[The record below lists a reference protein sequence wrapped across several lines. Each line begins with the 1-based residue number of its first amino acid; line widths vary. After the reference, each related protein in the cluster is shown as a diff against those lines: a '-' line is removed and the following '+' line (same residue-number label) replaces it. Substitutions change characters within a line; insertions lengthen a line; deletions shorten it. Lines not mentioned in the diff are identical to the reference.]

1 MRPRARIR
9 DTVGPVILCL
19 QRQREHFGVC
29 DLSWDATQKLRMSTA
44 DLMLR
49 WAIALLLA
57 AAGVAGKTCSR
68 SLPRVRGRRPELGEP
83 RVVFFLDEK

>member
-1 MRPRARIR
+1 
-9 DTVGPVILCL
+9 
-19 QRQREHFGVC
+19 
-29 DLSWDATQKLRMSTA
+29 MSTA

-57 AAGVAGKTCSR
+57 AAGAVGKTCSR
-68 SLPRVRGRRPELGEP
+68 SLPRARGSRPKLGEP